1 MTTTTQ
7 AQKERRQQSHARNEA
22 RERRA
27 TELAAGELS
36 WDIYHSPIAELD
48 AHIPA
53 ESVDVI
59 LTDPPYPKKFLPQ
72 WGELADFAEYAL
84 KPGGTLAAMNGP
96 MYFPE
101 IFAMFSERKRLTYR
115 WMMALAGFG
124 PTIHVMNRGIKAASK
139 AMFLYTKGDGKGC
152 CQGRW
157 IRDTVLATPMS
168 VAEIEYAKKDH
179 EWGQE
184 QGLVNEI
191 ARRICEPGEVVC
203 DPFVG
208 AGSSGIAALRLGCR
222 FLGADIDYGYVLIAD
237 DKLKKWDQNTREAR
251 EKAWCEAQIE
261 QIALF

>member
-1 MTTTTQ
+1 MTTTTGKGGR
-7 AQKERRQQSHARNEA
+7 KERERKAQIRNEA
-22 RERRA
+22 RERKA

-36 WDIYHSPIAELD
+36 WDIYHSPIAELN

-101 IFAMFSERKRLTYR
+101 IFAMFTERKRLTYR
-115 WMMALAGFG
+115 WMMVLAGLNQA
-124 PTIHVMNRGIKAASK
+124 TQIHPRRIGSGSK
-139 AMFLYTKGDGKGC
+139 VMFLYTKGDDHGN
-152 CQGRW
+152 RW

-168 VAEIEYAKKDH
+168 IREIEYYKKDH

-191 ARRICEPGEVVC
+191 ARRICEPGDVVC
-203 DPFVG
+203 DPFIG

-222 FLGADIDYGYVLIAD
+222 FLGADVDYGYVLVSD
-237 DKLKKWDQNTREAR
+237 DKLEKWDRDTKEMR
-251 EKAWCEAQIE
+251 EKAWREAQIE